1 MDESLLH
8 RTEMIT
14 TGATS
19 LFKKKNKYLRLVY
32 VDEQQS
38 HDMVAESELVVGAE
52 ETEGLSWD
60 FCER

>member
-1 MDESLLH
+1 M
-8 RTEMIT
+8 
-14 TGATS
+14 
-19 LFKKKNKYLRLVY
+19 Y

-60 FCER
+60 FVRDEEGGLWEIGRAHV